1 MASENKD
8 NSAPKTVRSSVKDS
22 SNTTILSRIRSHV
35 GLLVGVVFVALLA
48 FVLGDLINQGNLGG
62 GPAQSDVGE
71 INGVDISIA
80 EFNNKVM
87 EYAGDRTLTEQETQ
101 QIQEGVWQEMIDKHV
116 YEPQYEALG
125 LVITVDELADQM
137 MGNQPSQYMNQY
149 FQDRQSGMIS
159 PQFSGPDGQLSGPK
173 IRDFVSKMTPEQE
186 TQWAA
191 IEKDMR
197 KFLMREKYNQLIR
210 KGMYVTTSQ
219 AKHEYKDENTKYNF
233 KFIVKRYSEVADS
246 TIKVTDEELQ
256 DYYQANQYKFKQRD
270 AQRGIEYVTFDIFPS
285 ANDIADQRKDMEEMI
300 PAFKA
305 AKTSKDDSLFVLSTS
320 DDGAYMKQYLRS
332 GTFPVGT
339 DSAFLKAAQGDVLGP
354 YNQGE
359 NVSIFKVVGQKTT
372 ADSVKVRHILIA
384 YKGGASAAPD
394 ITRTKEQAKAKADSL
409 QKAIKRGAKMEDL
422 VEKFTDD
429 PGSKPNGGPG
439 TGNKGDYG
447 WFTEESGFVQPF
459 KDAGFNNPKGETV
472 VTETDFGYHVIQ
484 VLDKTAPS
492 RKVQVVA
499 VNKKIVASETTIRG
513 VYNKAAEF
521 AGTNNTAEKFD
532 AAVTKEQLNLLKAGE
547 IQESSKYISGIE
559 NAKDVIRWMYAEDAE
574 EGKISQPFQSGERY
588 IVAKLSK
595 IVEKGFKPF
604 EDVRDVC
611 ELEVR
616 KQKKAATFTEELN
629 KVKGAT
635 LDVWAA
641 NAKLTAQ
648 PGANVTFAAPYV
660 QGAGYEGEVVATM
673 ANLKPGQVSA
683 PIKGTMGVYVVVV
696 ETVTPAEP
704 LVDVKGQQTRLI
716 QGISSRAD
724 GAAGDVLR
732 EEANIID
739 NRAKH
744 F

>member
-1 MASENKD
+1 MTSEKKE
-8 NSAPKTVRSSVKDS
+8 NSAPKKEAH
-22 SNTTILSRIRSHV
+22 TTILSRIRSHV
-35 GLLVGVVFVALLA
+35 GLLVGVIFLALLA
-48 FVLGDLINQGNLGG
+48 FVLTDLINGGRGG
-62 GPAQSDVGE
+62 GGGSISDVGE
-71 INGVDISIA
+71 INGNEISVN
-80 EFNNKVM
+80 EFNNKVA
-87 EYAGDRTLTEQETQ
+87 EYTGDRTLSEQETQ
-101 QIQEGVWQEMIDKHV
+101 QIQEGVWQEMIDKYV
-116 YEPQYEALG
+116 YEPQYSALG
-125 LVITVDELADQM
+125 ITVTVDELADQM

-159 PQFSGPDGQLSGPK
+159 PQFSGPDGQLSGAK
-173 IRDFVSKMTPEQE
+173 IREFVGKMTPEQE

-197 KFLMREKYNQLIR
+197 KFLLREKYNQLIR
-210 KGMYVTTSQ
+210 KGMYVTTAQ
-219 AKHEYKDENTKYNF
+219 AKYEYKDENTKYNF
-233 KFIVKRYSEVADS
+233 KFIVKRYSDVADS
-246 TIKVTDEELQ
+246 TIACTDQELQ
-256 DYYQANQYKFKQRD
+256 DYYQAHQFKFKQTES
-270 AQRGIEYVTFDIFPS
+270 QRAMEYVAFDIFPS
-285 ANDIADQRKDMEEMI
+285 ADDIAKQRQDMENLKPE
-300 PAFKA
+300 FKKN
-305 AKTSKDDSLFVLSTS
+305 AKSSDDSLFVLSMS
-320 DDGAYMKQYLRS
+320 DDGMYAKQYLRS
-332 GTFPVGT
+332 GTFPVGA
-339 DSAFLKAAQGDVLGP
+339 DSAFLKANIGEVLGP

-359 NVSIFKVVGQKTT
+359 NISIFKVVGQSTS

-447 WFTEESGFVQPF
+447 WFTAESGFVQPF

-499 VNKKIVASETTIRG
+499 LNKKVVPSESTIRG
-513 VYNKAAEF
+513 VFNAASEF
-521 AGTNNTAEKFD
+521 AGVNNTAATFD
-532 AAVTKEQLNLLKAGE
+532 AAVKKGNMNLLKAGE
-547 IQESSKYISGIE
+547 IQENSKFISGID
-559 NAKDVIRWMYAEDAE
+559 NAREIIRWMYAEDAE
-574 EGKISQPFQSGERY
+574 EGMVSQPYQSGERY
-588 IVAKLSK
+588 IVCKLTA
-595 IVEKGFKPF
+595 IRDKGFKKF
-604 EDVRDVC
+604 EDVRDIC
-611 ELEVR
+611 LLEVR
-616 KQKKAATFTEELN
+616 KEKKAKMFTDELN

-660 QGAGYEGEVVATM
+660 QGAGYEGDVVAMMATM
-673 ANLKPGQVSA
+673 KPGQMSA
-683 PIKGTMGVYVVVV
+683 PIKGTMGVYVVVL
-696 ETVTPAEP
+696 ETVTPPEP

-732 EEANIID
+732 EDANIID